1 METRK
6 YIIVNALSLDKEISN
21 QIHMSVDYYFRTH
34 VHPEIC
40 KPTGEDEEMFLPNNV
55 FAKQRIKLKFERKE
69 KDVFHFR
76 FVGFEEVKQVIA

>member
-6 YIIVNALSLDKEISN
+6 YIIVNTLNLDKEVEC

-34 VHPEIC
+34 EHPEIY

-76 FVGFEEVKQVIA
+76 FMGFEEVNK